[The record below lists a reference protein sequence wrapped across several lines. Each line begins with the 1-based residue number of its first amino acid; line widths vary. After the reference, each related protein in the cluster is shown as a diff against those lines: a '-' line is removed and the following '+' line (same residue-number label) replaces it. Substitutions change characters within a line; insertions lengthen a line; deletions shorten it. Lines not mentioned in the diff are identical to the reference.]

1 MPILLWVVLPCAI
14 LSAYFGPATEPDEKK
29 QEV

>member
-14 LSAYFGPATEPDEKK
+14 MSAYLSPLTPREDK
-29 QEV
+29 